1 MLVKHDLLAMPWNS
15 DASFMP
21 LLRDSSFTWQV
32 SMLFWGARL
41 EVKAV
46 TLSEPLLATV
56 VVKGNFA
63 EVKP

>member
-1 MLVKHDLLAMPWNS
+1 MQAGMLMLWNS
-15 DASFMP
+15 YLSCKSLF
-21 LLRDSSFTWQV
+21 RESSFTRQV

-56 VVKGNFA
+56 VVKDNFA

>member
-1 MLVKHDLLAMPWNS
+1 MPWNF
-15 DASFMP
+15 DVSFKP
-21 LLRDSSFTWQV
+21 LLRESSFTRQV

-41 EVKAV
+41 KVKAV
-46 TLSEPLLATV
+46 ILSEPLLATV